1 MANWLS
7 FIYISPLVCAREMTK
22 QQNGRVGEQ
31 KKKKKNGKTQPFCN
45 AFE

>member
-31 KKKKKNGKTQPFCN
+31 KKKKKKWENP
-45 AFE
+45 AFL